1 MLQRRSY
8 DVKCLLSPELLASE
22 NQGSPRATLL
32 VFGFLGGRRVTTSGE
47 RETKYFLPLFKITIG
62 FKPRKFND
70 ENCEDALR
78 AAESTNVKYISQTL
92 KKIEIVLWPTD
103 LIFFFMQS
111 SHLALID
118 TLMMAYTVEM
128 MSVERV
134 MSCIGRYT
142 SVEPSRSEDH
152 LQELPYD
159 TEDAIVTWI
168 NKVRT
173 GGLLCTC

>member
-1 MLQRRSY
+1 MLIY
-8 DVKCLLSPELLASE
+8 
-22 NQGSPRATLL
+22 
-32 VFGFLGGRRVTTSGE
+32 
-47 RETKYFLPLFKITIG
+47 
-62 FKPRKFND
+62 
-70 ENCEDALR
+70 
-78 AAESTNVKYISQTL
+78 
-92 KKIEIVLWPTD
+92 
-103 LIFFFMQS
+103 LIWSLQS

-128 MSVERV
+128 VSMERV

-142 SVEPSRSEDH
+142 SAEQSHGEGH

-173 GGLLCTC
+173 GALLCSAFRDEPQGQCPQTSSSLQQTENTLNFDLVWRGDEACADTEV

>member
-1 MLQRRSY
+1 MSLHQLQQLPHIWSKLAKHRIELN
-8 DVKCLLSPELLASE
+8 KNILSQLVTLIELILS
-22 NQGSPRATLL
+22 L
-32 VFGFLGGRRVTTSGE
+32 
-47 RETKYFLPLFKITIG
+47 
-62 FKPRKFND
+62 
-70 ENCEDALR
+70 
-78 AAESTNVKYISQTL
+78 
-92 KKIEIVLWPTD
+92 
-103 LIFFFMQS
+103 QS

-128 MSVERV
+128 VSVERV

-142 SVEPSRSEDH
+142 SAEQSHGEGH

-173 GGLLCTC
+173 AALLCTRWTTRVMPTNILKASTNREHTPLCFSLERWRGVCRRWGLTCLLVNQFEHY

>member
-1 MLQRRSY
+1 MI
-8 DVKCLLSPELLASE
+8 D
-22 NQGSPRATLL
+22 
-32 VFGFLGGRRVTTSGE
+32 FFL
-47 RETKYFLPLFKITIG
+47 
-62 FKPRKFND
+62 
-70 ENCEDALR
+70 
-78 AAESTNVKYISQTL
+78 
-92 KKIEIVLWPTD
+92 
-103 LIFFFMQS
+103 QS

-134 MSCIGRYT
+134 MSCIGRYMST
-142 SVEPSRSEDH
+142 EPSHSEEH

-168 NKVRT
+168 NTVST